1 MRKLLQIILKTYLL
15 TESDIAVSDKGE
27 KDAWL
32 AGTIMV
38 MVSSDSHLSV
48 IIKQDKWVL
57 AMSRIVPV
65 PQSKM
70 DGMKIDFLV
79 QP

>member
-1 MRKLLQIILKTYLL
+1 MRKLLQIILKTYLV

-38 MVSSDSHLSV
+38 MMVSSDPHLRV
-48 IIKQDKWVL
+48 IMNQDKWV
-57 AMSRIVPV
+57 
-65 PQSKM
+65 
-70 DGMKIDFLV
+70 
-79 QP
+79 